1 MEMGMALRWMSWILA
16 AVVLAGCAAPSA
28 PTGREMPRTEVDSTE
43 LERRSAMR
51 LELAAGYLARGQNAI
66 ALDEVKQALTL
77 RPDSRE
83 GLNLR
88 ALTLAAM
95 GETGAAEE
103 GFRRAL
109 SLYPRDPDTLHNQGW
124 FLCQRGRLAAA
135 QASFNEALAQ
145 AENRAPARTWL
156 AKGVCE
162 AMSQEWAQAE
172 SSLQRGFELDP
183 SSPAIAFNLAEVLL
197 AQGLAE
203 RAKFYA
209 GRVNALPENIN
220 AQSLWL
226 AARIEHS
233 LGNRVG
239 AAEWGQRLLREFPQS
254 NEARRFGAGLF
265 TERG

>member
-1 MEMGMALRWMSWILA
+1 MSLRWMFGALLA
-16 AVVLAGCAAPSA
+16 LSTLVLVGCATPPPAA
-28 PTGREMPRTEVDSTE
+28 RDVPRTDMDSTE
-43 LERRSAMR
+43 LERRSSMR

-66 ALDEVKQALTL
+66 ALDEVKQALAL

-95 GETGAAEE
+95 GETASAEE

-124 FLCQRGRLAAA
+124 FLCQRGRLPAA
-135 QASFNEALAQ
+135 QASFSESLAQ

-162 AMSQEWAQAE
+162 AMGQEWAQAE
-172 SSLQRGFELDP
+172 ASLQRGFELDP
-183 SSPAIAFNLAEVLL
+183 GNPAIAFNLAEVLL
-197 AQGLAE
+197 SQGLAE

-209 GRVNALPENIN
+209 GRVNAQPETIN

-233 LGNRVG
+233 LGNRNG
-239 AAEWGQRLLREFPQS
+239 TAEWGQRLLREFPQS
-254 NEARRFGAGLF
+254 NEARRFTSGLF
-265 TERG
+265 SERG